1 MALLLLRTL
10 VLAFIYLVE
19 AALVLVFIRVYELP
33 LHILIPDVV
42 VAGLRFLIL
51 VDWSTV
57 LLLLSRDPLAWWRWL
72 GGPHYQRC

>member
-19 AALVLVFIRVYELP
+19 AALVLVFIRVDELP

-42 VAGLRFLIL
+42 VAGK
-51 VDWSTV
+51 V
-57 LLLLSRDPLAWWRWL
+57 
-72 GGPHYQRC
+72 PHPGRPEHSAPAP